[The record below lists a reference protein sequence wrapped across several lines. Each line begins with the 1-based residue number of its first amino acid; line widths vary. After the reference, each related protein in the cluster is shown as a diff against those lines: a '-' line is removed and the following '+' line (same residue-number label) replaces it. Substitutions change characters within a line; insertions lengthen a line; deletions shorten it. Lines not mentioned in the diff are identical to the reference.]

1 MKNIYLFLLS
11 VVILCSCNDFLDR
24 EPKTNLSPGSFWKSE
39 EDLRLAANVFYQNM
53 NRSYTLDNQSAD
65 GFANVGNLEN
75 VILFIFRLLYI
86 NKIIITTPCKRNRIE
101 TRSVF

>member
-65 GFANVGNLEN
+65 GFANVGNLVSSWN
-75 VILFIFRLLYI
+75 
-86 NKIIITTPCKRNRIE
+86 
-101 TRSVF
+101 TRSRQY

>member
-53 NRSYTLDNQSAD
+53 NRS
-65 GFANVGNLEN
+65 
-75 VILFIFRLLYI
+75 
-86 NKIIITTPCKRNRIE
+86 
-101 TRSVF
+101 

>member
-65 GFANVGNLEN
+65 GFANVGNLVSSGPQPIN
-75 VILFIFRLLYI
+75 RYDMLIIFW
-86 NKIIITTPCKRNRIE
+86 RIM
-101 TRSVF
+101 RKLR

>member
-53 NRSYTLDNQSAD
+53 NRSYTLDNQSA
-65 GFANVGNLEN
+65 GGMCSGTYQVSYIGKAVGTLIIQRIRT
-75 VILFIFRLLYI
+75 VHILVKHVR
-86 NKIIITTPCKRNRIE
+86 CQ
-101 TRSVF
+101 S